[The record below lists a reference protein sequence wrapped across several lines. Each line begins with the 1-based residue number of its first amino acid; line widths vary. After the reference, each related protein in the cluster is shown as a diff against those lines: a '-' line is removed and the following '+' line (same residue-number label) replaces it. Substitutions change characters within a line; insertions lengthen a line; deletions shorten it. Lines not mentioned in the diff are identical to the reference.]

1 MVGCA
6 HLHPL
11 WSSKHSVELEAS
23 PSASD
28 TAALPPAFHC
38 TTPRGTVH
46 IKLCVFVCVF
56 PRRHFIYFYQF
67 LKRWKGGQWRL
78 DLFTVL
84 SFLRYDSRGHFFI
97 KLGSSSQDFCH
108 FPGTPL
114 PLALSSCSHQTCSFS
129 LSLHGETLCFI
140 LPDSYQ
146 TSYSP
151 TLASSHVA
159 WLLLPFSLMW
169 SSSFYFL
176 GLFFFRLSKEI
187 TFLFF
192 VI

>member
-1 MVGCA
+1 MHICILSDHRSIQWSWKP
-6 HLHPL
+6 HLLLVTLLHCLLPF
-11 WSSKHSVELEAS
+11 
-23 PSASD
+23 
-28 TAALPPAFHC
+28 TARPQGARFTSNC
-38 TTPRGTVH
+38 VC
-46 IKLCVFVCVF
+46 LCVCFQEDTLI
-56 PRRHFIYFYQF
+56 IYFYQF